1 MYSRSQGHWPRQVPI
16 EHSRGVARKPQR
28 SALQGMLLYLM
39 DAIYFY
45 PSMHATADHEVL
57 TLTSH
62 EHYCAVRAA
71 MKEDTDNSHS

>member
-1 MYSRSQGHWPRQVPI
+1 
-16 EHSRGVARKPQR
+16 
-28 SALQGMLLYLM
+28 MLLYLM

-71 MKEDTDNSHS
+71 MKEDTDNSHSSNSSSLSSVKRRKENICC